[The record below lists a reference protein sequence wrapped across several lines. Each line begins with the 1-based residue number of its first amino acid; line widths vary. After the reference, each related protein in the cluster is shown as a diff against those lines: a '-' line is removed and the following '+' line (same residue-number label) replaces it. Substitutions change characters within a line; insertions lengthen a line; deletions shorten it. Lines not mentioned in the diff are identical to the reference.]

1 MNNFFDISDL
11 NKEQIYEIFNI
22 ENSNKFLEG
31 KTIGLIFEKPS
42 TRTRISYSVAINQ
55 LGGRV
60 IDLNYENLNISRY
73 ESFEDTFKAMNC
85 YLDGLIFR
93 TEKHQKL
100 IDASNFFKKNI
111 INALSDKS
119 HPCQILSD
127 IYTLKERF
135 NTLKINIIWMGDINN
150 VCYSLYEAAKIID
163 DINLQICSDET
174 LFKNLDWDKN
184 KNIKFFNDISKINY
198 KNAHCVMTDVFISMN
213 DEINSRKSENLIKY
227 QINSDIMNKTND
239 HCVFMHCLPA
249 KVGSEVTDEVINS
262 EKSIVWDQAKNRLLV
277 QKKLLQYL
285 KW

>member
-42 TRTRISYSVAINQ
+42 TRTRISFSVAINQ

-100 IDASNFFKKNI
+100 IDASKFFKKNI

-127 IYTLKERF
+127 IFTLKEKF
-135 NTLKINIIWMGDINN
+135 NTKTHGLKCIILQFYIF
-150 VCYSLYEAAKIID
+150 L
-163 DINLQICSDET
+163 NLFTQT
-174 LFKNLDWDKN
+174 L
-184 KNIKFFNDISKINY
+184 
-198 KNAHCVMTDVFISMN
+198 
-213 DEINSRKSENLIKY
+213 R
-227 QINSDIMNKTND
+227 
-239 HCVFMHCLPA
+239 
-249 KVGSEVTDEVINS
+249 
-262 EKSIVWDQAKNRLLV
+262 
-277 QKKLLQYL
+277 
-285 KW
+285 